1 MQIIT
6 AILAIAGA
14 AAALPGGGQGDNSYP
29 PSYGNGDPNA
39 YSGPVCVTKSTC
51 NAVYFTTTKQMP
63 YKDTVT
69 VTKTAYK
76 PKVFTTYVP
85 NAYVTTKYLPSAYT
99 VTKHVPVVKTV
110 TVPDHS
116 TKVVC
121 KTITIPFNR
130 TSTHATYQASLFQE
144 TTQVPKTAIISSYV
158 PKVVTKKSAFAYKTV
173 ITNNRYSASVCTES
187 SSTCSYATS
196 CSAQA
201 SSSHKNVYPA
211 SDPPVYQPPSKP
223 TYKA

>member
-85 NAYVTTKYLPSAYT
+85 NAYVTTKYRAAVQLIDDSTLTLTLHSPQCIHCHQARSGRKDRHNPRSFHQGHLQDY
-99 VTKHVPVVKTV
+99 HYPVQ
-110 TVPDHS
+110 PHLD
-116 TKVVC
+116 
-121 KTITIPFNR
+121 
-130 TSTHATYQASLFQE
+130 
-144 TTQVPKTAIISSYV
+144 
-158 PKVVTKKSAFAYKTV
+158 
-173 ITNNRYSASVCTES
+173 
-187 SSTCSYATS
+187 S
-196 CSAQA
+196 C
-201 SSSHKNVYPA
+201 HLLG
-211 SDPPVYQPPSKP
+211 
-223 TYKA
+223 